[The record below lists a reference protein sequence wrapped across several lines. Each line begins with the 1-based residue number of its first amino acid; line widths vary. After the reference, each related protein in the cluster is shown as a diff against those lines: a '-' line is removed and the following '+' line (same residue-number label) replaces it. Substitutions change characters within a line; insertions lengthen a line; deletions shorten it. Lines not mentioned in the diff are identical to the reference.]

1 MCKKEA
7 HIKKNKKQKILLVG
21 FFEKN
26 NRRGSRYKI
35 IMQQVFEV
43 KKWQMMHIMVEIV
56 ESLLFAS
63 SRFGPISRQ
72 FNHPTQNLRA

>member
-63 SRFGPISRQ
+63 SRFGPIGRQ

>member
-56 ESLLFAS
+56 E
-63 SRFGPISRQ
+63 
-72 FNHPTQNLRA
+72 